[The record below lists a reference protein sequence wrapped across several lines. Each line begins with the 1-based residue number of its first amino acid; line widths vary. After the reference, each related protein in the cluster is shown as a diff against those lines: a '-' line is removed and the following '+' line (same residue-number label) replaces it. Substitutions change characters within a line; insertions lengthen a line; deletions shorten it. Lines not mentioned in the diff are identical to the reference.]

1 MKNSQATPSTPPRLL
16 DQVRARIRVMHY
28 SIRTEEA
35 YTDWARRFIL
45 FHQKRHPKNMGA
57 AEVEAFLSH
66 LATERS
72 VSSSTQNQAKAALLF
87 LYKQVLGIDLPW
99 LDNIT
104 SAKPSQHLP
113 VVLTPTETRALLH
126 ELSGTM
132 WLIASMLYGTGMRL
146 LEGLRLRIK
155 DVEFERRE
163 IIIRDGKGA
172 KDRVTVLPENIL
184 LPLKKQMEKAK
195 LLHDTDLENGLGAV
209 FMPDALAVKYPSSAQ
224 SWGWQYVFPSPA
236 LTHV

>member
-1 MKNSQATPSTPPRLL
+1 
-16 DQVRARIRVMHY
+16 MHY

-132 WLIASMLYGTGMRL
+132 WLVVWHRHAFTG
-146 LEGLRLRIK
+146 RITPARK
-155 DVEFERRE
+155 RHGV
-163 IIIRDGKGA
+163 
-172 KDRVTVLPENIL
+172 RVPRNYQ
-184 LPLKKQMEKAK
+184 P
-195 LLHDTDLENGLGAV
+195 
-209 FMPDALAVKYPSSAQ
+209 
-224 SWGWQYVFPSPA
+224 GWQRSRRLANIFAQNGNY
-236 LTHV
+236 